1 MADDE
6 LLIIN
11 EEGQLET
18 IKILKYFKLKND
30 DHKYVI
36 YKNIKQNRASYKIFA
51 SEVIED
57 DSSIVLK
64 GIKNE
69 VIANK
74 IQEMIKENKQK
85 WIK

>member
-11 EEGQLET
+11 EEGQPET

-36 YKNIKQNRASYKIFA
+36 YKNIK
-51 SEVIED
+51 
-57 DSSIVLK
+57 
-64 GIKNE
+64 
-69 VIANK
+69 
-74 IQEMIKENKQK
+74 
-85 WIK
+85 